1 MLDMR
6 GTTNHPKAGADIAQ
20 LLSQA
25 AGLSRQ
31 AAELAERGQ
40 VNEALQIEQEADQI
54 RRQARKV
61 AADEQKNAAAP
72 AAQSPQ
78 AGENKGLGLRAATIA
93 ALGEL
98 AVPSSPRAISE
109 YVSAR
114 YGTQIDHRALP
125 SLRRDEARSW
135 SSTKSIRP
143 VYVVPALE
151 GNRFLPVR
159 AKLALSDWPLE
170 RRLLGPWSE
179 RTDHLRATVQ
189 VVKLLLWLKKADPQA
204 AERLQ
209 TLLAMYAASSFGT
222 AVNDKSPDPAKIE
235 RAATAELDTLG
246 ESDRRWR
253 SEAADRARSFL
264 TDEQLLWGAS
274 LPRIVA
280 TRS

>member
-1 MLDMR
+1 MR
-6 GTTNHPKAGADIAQ
+6 GPNTNSDDATDIAQ

-40 VNEALQIEQEADQI
+40 VNEALQLEQEADQI
-54 RRQARKV
+54 RKRARKV
-61 AADEQKNAAAP
+61 AADAQKKATESA
-72 AAQSPQ
+72 PQ
-78 AGENKGLGLRAATIA
+78 APQASADKGLGLRAATIA

-98 AVPSSPRAISE
+98 SVPSSPRAIGE

-114 YGTQIDHRALP
+114 YGMQIDHRALP

-159 AKLALSDWPLE
+159 AKIALSDWPLE

-189 VVKLLLWLKKADPQA
+189 VAKQLMWLKKADPQA
-204 AERLQ
+204 GERLQ
-209 TLLAMYAASSFGT
+209 PLLATYAASSFGI
-222 AVNDKSPDPAKIE
+222 APNDQSPDPAKIE

-246 ESDRRWR
+246 ESDRKWR
-253 SEAADRARSFL
+253 SEAAERARNFL

>member
-1 MLDMR
+1 MR
-6 GTTNHPKAGADIAQ
+6 GSIGNPNAGPDIAQ

-31 AAELAERGQ
+31 AAALAERGQ
-40 VNEALQIEQEADQI
+40 VHEALQLELEADQI
-54 RRQARKV
+54 RKQARKV
-61 AADEQKNAAAP
+61 AADVQKNAV
-72 AAQSPQ
+72 QISQ
-78 AGENKGLGLRAATIA
+78 AGADKGLGLRAATIA

-98 AVPSSPRAISE
+98 AVPSSPRAIGE

-125 SLRRDEARSW
+125 SLRRDEVRSW
-135 SSTKSIRP
+135 TSTKSVRP

-189 VVKLLLWLKKADPQA
+189 IAKQFLWLKKADPQA
-204 AERLQ
+204 GERLQ
-209 TLLAMYAASSFGT
+209 TLLAMYAASSFGIS
-222 AVNDKSPDPAKIE
+222 ANDKSPDAAKIE

-246 ESDRRWR
+246 ASDLRWR
-253 SEAADRARSFL
+253 SQAADRARSFL
-264 TDEQLLWGAS
+264 TDEQQLWGAS

-280 TRS
+280 AQS

>member
-1 MLDMR
+1 MQGSVIRPND
-6 GTTNHPKAGADIAQ
+6 GTDIAQ

-40 VNEALQIEQEADQI
+40 VNEALQLEQEADQI
-54 RRQARKV
+54 RKQARKV
-61 AADEQKNAAAP
+61 AADAQKKATAP
-72 AAQSPQ
+72 APQTAQASSD
-78 AGENKGLGLRAATIA
+78 KGLGLRAATIA

-98 AVPSSPRAISE
+98 SVPSSPRTIGE

-114 YGTQIDHRALP
+114 YGMQIDHRALP

-135 SSTKSIRP
+135 ASTKSVRP

-209 TLLAMYAASSFGT
+209 TLLALYAASSFGT
-222 AVNDKSPDPAKIE
+222 AINNKYPDPTKIE
-235 RAATAELDTLG
+235 RAATAELGTLG

-253 SEAADRARSFL
+253 SEAAERARSFL
-264 TDEQLLWGAS
+264 TNEQLLWGAS
-274 LPRIVA
+274 LPRLVA

>member
-1 MLDMR
+1 MR
-6 GTTNHPKAGADIAQ
+6 GSNRNPDVGTGIAQ
-20 LLSQA
+20 LLSRA

-31 AAELAERGQ
+31 AAELAEHGQ
-40 VNEALQIEQEADQI
+40 VNEALQLEQEADQI
-54 RRQARKV
+54 RKQARKS
-61 AADEQKNAAAP
+61 AADAQKKVAP
-72 AAQSPQ
+72 SASQAAQAS
-78 AGENKGLGLRAATIA
+78 AEKGLGLRAATIA

-98 AVPSSPRAISE
+98 GVPSSPRAIGE

-114 YGTQIDHRALP
+114 YGMQIDHRALP

-135 SSTKSIRP
+135 TSTKSVRP

-159 AKLALSDWPLE
+159 AKIALSDWPLE

-189 VVKLLLWLKKADPQA
+189 VAKQLLWLRKADPQA

-209 TLLAMYAASSFGT
+209 TLLAMYAASSFG
-222 AVNDKSPDPAKIE
+222 AALSDKSPDPIKIE

-253 SEAADRARSFL
+253 SEAAERARSFL

-280 TRS
+280 TQA